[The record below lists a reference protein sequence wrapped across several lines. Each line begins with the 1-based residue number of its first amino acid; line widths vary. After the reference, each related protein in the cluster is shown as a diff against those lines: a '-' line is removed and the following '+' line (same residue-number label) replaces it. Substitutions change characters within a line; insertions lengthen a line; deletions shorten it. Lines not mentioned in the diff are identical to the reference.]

1 MKRRSAES
9 YLNED
14 EALQLDHMN
23 KVISDKR
30 FLLRDWLK
38 ARKALICTPFLHETS
53 GVGKRVVTA
62 FRLNLLINFLRSYK
76 NG

>member
-38 ARKALICTPFLHETS
+38 ARKALINKGFQRRLRDEASTTTPS
-53 GVGKRVVTA
+53 V
-62 FRLNLLINFLRSYK
+62 
-76 NG
+76 